1 MNEKDISIQDNFLV
15 EEEFTILR
23 DTITNQNFP
32 WYFSPIVT
40 GVDVEATPGYF
51 LHLIYDYTGPQSSY
65 WQSHFQYL
73 MNQLN
78 YTLLCHVRIN
88 LNLCRS
94 QRYVHR
100 FHHDLNG
107 QIEYRMCKDFT
118 TSVLHINTNNGYTEF
133 KDGTIVESVA
143 NRLVS
148 WPADIEHRV
157 VTQINEQRRL
167 LININYLKR
176 TTHI

>member
-1 MNEKDISIQDNFLV
+1 MNEKDISVQDNFLV
-15 EEEFTILR
+15 EEQFTILR
-23 DTITNQNFP
+23 DAIINKDIP

-40 GVDVEATPGYF
+40 AVDVESTPGYF
-51 LHLIYDYTGPQSSY
+51 FHLIYDYAGPQSSY
-65 WQSHFQYL
+65 WQSYFQYL

-78 YTLLCHVRIN
+78 YALLCHVRIN
-88 LNLCRS
+88 LNPCRS

-107 QIEYRMCKDFT
+107 QIEYRMCKEFT

-143 NRLVS
+143 NRLVAWS
-148 WPADIEHRV
+148 ADIEHLV
-157 VTQINEQRRL
+157 VTQTDEQRRL

-176 TTHI
+176 STL